1 VGLPPLGRLGLFV
14 ALGGSLVVVLD
25 FSIVNVA
32 LPALTVAMG
41 VSTTT
46 GEWVITAY
54 ALTFGGLLVLGGRA
68 GDFFGRRRMLL
79 AGLVLFAIASAAG
92 GLAMSFPLLAV
103 SRAVQ
108 GVAAALVAPAALSI
122 LTTSYPEGPARNRV
136 LGYFGMT
143 ASAGFVVGLLA
154 GGILVDTV
162 GWRGVFFVNVPVCL
176 ALALIG
182 AKALP
187 AGTTAAGPRRL
198 DLPGAALVTAGTA
211 VLVYA
216 PTLGTNDGWT
226 SSPFVV
232 CLFVSAALFGVFMF
246 VEGRSRRP
254 LVPLRIFRHHTLLI
268 GDALSGLLGA
278 WVAGEVLVLSLYCQ
292 QVLGYSPLVSGF
304 VALPQGIGGLL
315 RGVLGPRLVD
325 RFGLRR
331 FLAGNC
337 ALAAVSALALFRFP
351 VTTHYPGLGIVL
363 LAFGFAST
371 NVVFGSTVAA
381 STGVTNDE
389 QGLAGALVN
398 ATRQIGSA
406 MGVAV
411 LLSIVAIDASAH
423 ASTAHLGD
431 GYRLALACTA
441 GLAATAMLLSLRITG
456 RRATDDAPSVDTTA
470 QRSRLYNDAALADE
484 NFCRSASDEN
494 CPRRELI
501 PTSSP
506 A

>member
-1 VGLPPLGRLGLFV
+1 MSIATGRETPRAVTTRSSQLGRLGLFV

-32 LPALTVAMG
+32 LPALSVEMG

-46 GEWVITAY
+46 AQWVITAY

-68 GDFFGRRRMLL
+68 SDFFGRRPVLL
-79 AGLVLFAIASAAG
+79 AGLVLFAVASAAG
-92 GLAMSFPLLAV
+92 GVAVNFEVLAL

-108 GVAAALVAPAALSI
+108 GVAAAFIAPAALSI
-122 LTTSYPEGPARNRV
+122 LTTRYPEGPERNRV

-143 ASAGFVVGLLA
+143 ASAGFVVGLVA

-162 GWRGVFFVNVPVCL
+162 GWRGVFFVNVPVCF
-176 ALALIG
+176 ALVVVG
-182 AKALP
+182 SKVLP
-187 AGTTAAGPRRL
+187 SGTAAAGPRRL
-198 DLPGAALVTAGTA
+198 DLPGAALVTSGTA

-216 PTLGTNDGWT
+216 PTLGAADGWT
-226 SSPFVV
+226 SLRFAG
-232 CLFVSAALFGVFMF
+232 CLLVSAALIGAF
-246 VEGRSRRP
+246 VAVESRSREP
-254 LVPLRIFRHHTLLI
+254 LVPLRIFRHHTLVI
-268 GDALSGLLGA
+268 GDMLSGLLGA

-304 VALPQGIGGLL
+304 AALPQGIGGLL
-315 RGVLGPRLVD
+315 RGVLGARLID

-351 VTTHYPGLGIVL
+351 VTTRYPGLGIVL

-406 MGVAV
+406 VGVAM
-411 LLSIVAIDASAH
+411 LLSIVAIDTTANASI
-423 ASTAHLGD
+423 SHLAD
-431 GYRLALACTA
+431 GFRLALACA
-441 GLAATAMLLSLRITG
+441 AALAVVATLLSLR
-456 RRATDDAPSVDTTA
+456 
-470 QRSRLYNDAALADE
+470 L
-484 NFCRSASDEN
+484 
-494 CPRRELI
+494 PRGDSG
-501 PTSSP
+501 PPVT
-506 A
+506 

>member
-1 VGLPPLGRLGLFV
+1 MSVVSRESTQPPSAGLPGLGLLV

-32 LPALTVAMG
+32 LPTLTVAMG

-68 GDFFGRRRMLL
+68 SDFFGRRRMLI
-79 AGLVLFAIASAAG
+79 AGLVLFALASAAG
-92 GLAMSFPLLAV
+92 GLAMNFPLLAT

-108 GVAAALVAPAALSI
+108 GVAAALIAPAALSV

-143 ASAGFVVGLLA
+143 ASAGFVVGLVA

-176 ALALIG
+176 ALAVIG
-182 AKALP
+182 SKALP

-226 SSPFVV
+226 SAPFIGCV
-232 CLFVSAALFGVFMF
+232 FVSAALFGVFMF
-246 VEGRSRRP
+246 VEGRSRQP

-292 QVLGYSPLVSGF
+292 QVLGYSPLVSGLA
-304 VALPQGIGGLL
+304 ALPQGIGGLL
-315 RGVLGPRLVD
+315 RGVLGARLVD
-325 RFGLRR
+325 RIGLRT

-337 ALAAVSALALFRFP
+337 LLAAVSALALFRFP
-351 VTTHYPGLGIVL
+351 VTTRYPGLGIVL

-406 MGVAV
+406 VGVAV
-411 LLSIVAIDASAH
+411 LLSIVAIDAGTH
-423 ASTAHLGD
+423 TTTAHLAD
-431 GYRLALACTA
+431 GYRLALACSA
-441 GLAATAMLLSLRITG
+441 GLAATATLLSLRI
-456 RRATDDAPSVDTTA
+456 
-470 QRSRLYNDAALADE
+470 
-484 NFCRSASDEN
+484 
-494 CPRRELI
+494 PRR
-501 PTSSP
+501 
-506 A
+506 